1 MSSRPIDSGN
11 SGDEREADPDHADL
25 PDSEREAFR
34 EAMRGVRP
42 LDVEPRVTTPRSR
55 PAPRPRFSKADERA
69 VLDESLRLTPEELD
83 IETGEEL
90 LYCRAGVPRKTF
102 RDLRRGRY
110 RPAAEIDLHGMT
122 SEAAGSAIRRF
133 LEESLDLGLR
143 CVRIIHGKGRGSGN
157 RGPVLKQ
164 KTASVLHRQDC
175 VLAYAS
181 ARAVDGG
188 TGATLVLLRR
198 N

>member
-1 MSSRPIDSGN
+1 MSSQEDDKQNPDN
-11 SGDEREADPDHADL
+11 GDDL
-25 PDSEREAFR
+25 SLFR
-34 EAMRGVRP
+34 EAMRDVRP
-42 LDVEPRVTTPRSR
+42 LDIDERIQPGKKR
-55 PAPRPRFSKADERA
+55 PSPRPRFSQADERA
-69 VLDESLRLTPEELD
+69 VLGESLQLTPEELD

-90 LYCRAGVPRKTF
+90 LYCRAGVPRNAF
-102 RDLRRGRY
+102 RDLRRGRF
-110 RPAAEIDLHGMT
+110 RPAAELDLHGMT
-122 SEAAGSAIRRF
+122 AEAAGTAIRRF
-133 LEESLDLGLR
+133 LEESLDYGMR

-188 TGATLVLLRR
+188 TGATHVLLRR
-198 N
+198 R